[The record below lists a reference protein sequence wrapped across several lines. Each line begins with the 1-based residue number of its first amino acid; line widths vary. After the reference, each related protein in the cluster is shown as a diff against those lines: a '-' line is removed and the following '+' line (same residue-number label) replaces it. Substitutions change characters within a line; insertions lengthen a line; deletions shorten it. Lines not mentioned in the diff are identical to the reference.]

1 MFAPRQLL
9 RVHRSTVARNKEQIK
24 TVQSDMP
31 LYPEQASNF
40 APSVDAL
47 MVYITLIC
55 VFFAVAIT
63 AAIIFFFFKYRRK
76 DPAEVGVAIHGDMRL
91 ETLWIVVP
99 LFLALTMFGWG
110 AVVYVDYR
118 RAPMDTLD
126 IYVIGKQWMWKVQ
139 QPTGFREINELH
151 VPVGRNVKLILAS
164 EDVIHDFSVPA
175 FRVKMDVVPGHYN
188 TMWFRPTKAGRYHFF
203 CQQYCGTNHALMGG
217 WVTVM
222 EPMDYAAWLSGSSDA
237 TANPVVAGEK
247 LFVEKA
253 CVTCHVADGS
263 GRAPSLNGVYGAKVL
278 LADGSTVT
286 ADDAYIRESILN
298 PQAKIVA
305 GYQPLMPSFQGQ
317 LTEEQL
323 IDLTAYI
330 KSLQSQPVPAKGAGI
345 APATG
350 KK

>member
-1 MFAPRQLL
+1 
-9 RVHRSTVARNKEQIK
+9 VARNKEHTK
-24 TVQSDMP
+24 TVQSDLP
-31 LYPEQASNF
+31 LYPDQASNF
-40 APSVDAL
+40 APNVDAL
-47 MVYITLIC
+47 MIYITAIC
-55 VFFAVAIT
+55 AFFAVAIT
-63 AAIIFFFFKYRRK
+63 AAVIYFFFKYRRK
-76 DPAEVGVAIHGDMRL
+76 DPSDVGVAIHGDMRL
-91 ETLWIVVP
+91 ETAWIVVP
-99 LFLALTMFGWG
+99 LLLALSMFGWG

-118 RAPMDTLD
+118 RVPMDTLD

-139 QPTGFREINELH
+139 QPTGLREINELH

-203 CQQYCGTNHALMGG
+203 CQQYCGTNHAIMGG

-247 LFVEKA
+247 LFAEKA
-253 CVTCHVADGS
+253 CTTCHLSNGT
-263 GRAPSLNGVYGAKVL
+263 GRAPSLNGVYGAQVL

-286 ADDAYIRESILN
+286 ADDAYIRESILQ

-317 LTEEQL
+317 LTEEQI
-323 IDLTAYI
+323 IDLSEYI
-330 KSLQSQPVPAKGAGI
+330 KSLQSQPVPATGSGV

>member
-1 MFAPRQLL
+1 M
-9 RVHRSTVARNKEQIK
+9 
-24 TVQSDMP
+24 QSDMP

-40 APSVDAL
+40 AMSVDGL
-47 MVYITLIC
+47 MAYITAIC
-55 VFFAVAIT
+55 AFFAVAVTFAVIY
-63 AAIIFFFFKYRRK
+63 FFFKYRRK
-76 DPAEVGVAIHGDMRL
+76 HPGEVGVPIHGDMRL

-126 IYVIGKQWMWKVQ
+126 IYVIGKQWMWKIQ
-139 QPTGFREINELH
+139 QPTGLREINELH

-222 EPMDYAAWLSGSSDA
+222 EPMEYAAWLSGSSEA
-237 TANPVVAGEK
+237 TANPVLAGEK
-247 LFVEKA
+247 LFAEKA
-253 CVTCHVADGS
+253 CNTCHVTNGT
-263 GRAPSLNGVYGAKVL
+263 GRAPSLNGVYGANVL

-286 ADDAYIRESILN
+286 ADDAYLRESILN

-305 GYQPLMPSFQGQ
+305 GYAPLMPSFQGQ
-317 LTEEQL
+317 LTEEQI
-323 IDLTAYI
+323 IDLTSYI
-330 KSLQSQPVPAKGAGI
+330 KSLQSQPVPTKGAGV